1 MARGPV
7 GVFALSLA
15 ATLLMIFARMDYLD
29 GFPGRSLWAED
40 GHVFIYQAIVHG
52 LNAVISPSAG
62 YLHLYPRLVSW
73 LAVNLD
79 VHLLATVMLGG
90 WIVGYCVSAYFVVQR
105 LREQG
110 VPVAAACS
118 FLLLLALSPSTA
130 ETLFTVTNVQW
141 YLAIGLCG
149 CVLLPPKESDTWPAL
164 FFISL
169 ASLTG
174 PFCIILLP
182 VAVLQ
187 MALLKDFER
196 RQKVL
201 LILVV
206 ATLIQLSF
214 FTESERLSESSS
226 RDIAGWMVGLRAA
239 MTFGSTDV
247 VSYWAGICFWV
258 CLLFALARLVHG
270 HGLKS
275 SEVRRASTL
284 LIAAAFFLA
293 AGFYAMR
300 SMPASASPI
309 GFGSRY
315 FVIPYGLLL
324 IAAILIASP
333 SRLLVTMIVVAYS
346 VVGVCEFKKFDRD
359 DFGYSHYID
368 FATVRDNVFVPINP
382 QFSDF
387 RGGFILK
394 LPQNRNNRASVQKL
408 DKVVLQHIPWITDR
422 QQQMSTFQ
430 VPAAM
435 TGCLGPHTTL
445 GILVA
450 VELDDAAA
458 VTVRWTDQQP
468 TRPAPPVVYPAGRS
482 TIQVATSAANTPR
495 DILAVS
501 FAEKVASIRVESAEF
516 YCIKNRDN

>member
-1 MARGPV
+1 
-7 GVFALSLA
+7 
-15 ATLLMIFARMDYLD
+15 MDYLD

-52 LNAVISPSAG
+52 LKAVISPSAG
-62 YLHLYPRLVSW
+62 YLHLYPRLLSW

-79 VHLLATVMLGG
+79 VHLLASVMLGG
-90 WIVGYCVSAYFVVQR
+90 WIVGYCVSTYFVVQR
-105 LREQG
+105 LRAQG
-110 VPVAAACS
+110 VPIAAACS

-141 YLAIGLCG
+141 YLAIGLSA

-214 FTESERLSESSS
+214 FTESERLSASSS
-226 RDIAGWMVGLRAA
+226 RDIAGWMAGLRAA
-239 MTFGSTDV
+239 MTFGSTNV
-247 VSYWAGICFWV
+247 ISYWAGICFWV
-258 CLLFALARLVHG
+258 CLLFALVRLVHR

-275 SEVRRASTL
+275 SEVHRASTL
-284 LIAAAFFLA
+284 LIAAVFFLG

-315 FVIPYGLLL
+315 FIIPYGLLL

-333 SRLLVTMIVVAYS
+333 SRLLMTIIVAAYS

-359 DFGYSHYID
+359 DFGYSRYID
-368 FATVRDNVFVPINP
+368 FATVHDNVFVPINP

-394 LPQNRNNRASVQKL
+394 LPQNKSDRTSVRKL
-408 DKVVLQHIPWITDR
+408 DNVALQHIPWVSDS
-422 QQQMSTFQ
+422 QQQLSTLQ
-430 VPAAM
+430 VPASM
-435 TGCLGPHTTL
+435 TGCLGPRTTL

-450 VELDDAAA
+450 VELDEAAA
-458 VTVRWTDQQP
+458 VTVRWADQQP

-482 TIQVATSAANTPR
+482 TIQVAISAAYTPR
-495 DILAVS
+495 DTLAVA
-501 FAEKVASIRVESAEF
+501 FTQKVASIRVESAEF
-516 YCIKNRDN
+516 YCITHRDN